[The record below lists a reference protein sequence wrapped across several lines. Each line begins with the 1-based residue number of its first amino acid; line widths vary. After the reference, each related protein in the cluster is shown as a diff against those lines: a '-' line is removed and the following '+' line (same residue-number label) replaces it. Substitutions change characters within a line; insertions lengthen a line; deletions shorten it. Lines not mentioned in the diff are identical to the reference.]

1 MEDCKLRFRL
11 KASSAKV
18 RVCLAAGLL
27 TITAC
32 GAPMSPGP
40 DRQFAG
46 TASGAALGAGTG
58 AVTGFQVSAA
68 TGPGAAVGA
77 GLGAVAGAITG
88 AVRDSQEEDL
98 IHLSAEARTERERAY
113 VHQLLQDHYQRRL
126 ELHPS
131 RDIFPADMF
140 FVGDRTKLCRSG
152 ELLVAEIARLNSER
166 MPWSRLV
173 VAVYSK
179 AKDGTSDFSR
189 HLAEERARSIA
200 DKLAKSGMNPR
211 RIETQPM
218 IVDAPVLVDP
228 LDDPTRYSQAVE
240 LILHDK

>member
-1 MEDCKLRFRL
+1 MEDSSLRIRSANSMRL
-11 KASSAKV
+11 RAG
-18 RVCLAAGLL
+18 LAACFLAMS
-27 TITAC
+27 AC
-32 GAPMSPGP
+32 RGPIVPGP

-88 AVRDSQEEDL
+88 AVRDSQEDDL
-98 IHLSAEARTERERAY
+98 MHLSAEAKTERERAY

-140 FVGDRTKLCRSG
+140 FVGDHTKLCHSG
-152 ELLVAEIARLNSER
+152 ELLVAEIARLNGER

-179 AKDGTSDFSR
+179 AKDSSDFAR

-200 DKLAKSGMNPR
+200 DQLAKSGINPR
-211 RIETQPM
+211 RLETQPM
-218 IVDAPVLVDP
+218 IVDAPVLIDP
-228 LDDPTRYSQAVE
+228 LDDPQRYSQAVE